1 MNYIVNMAMLLMNAQ
16 ADMRMQERID
26 LARVECADNSELQL
40 ALDRKQTALDEAVS
54 RNLTK
59 IMEIARW
66 N

>member
-26 LARVECADNSELQL
+26 LARVECAGNSELQL